1 MKLWKKGIIL
11 GMVVA
16 LAIVCV
22 PEMYVKADE
31 VPTVK
36 ASVIS
41 SANLIE
47 DQSAVRSVPVTV
59 NPDEKAKD
67 FFRFTVK
74 EDSWVYVAGSLTL
87 NDGNGITE
95 CHVYRDE
102 ARTKEVGATEWGDA
116 TVQVYPEQFTTFLK
130 KGTYYVE
137 TTTTKTPGNSL
148 CDAKVNTFISTI
160 PVKKVFTVSVK
171 NDKKKQ
177 KATITW
183 NANVLGEYAKQA
195 QYQPGNISLTKVNDS
210 HVWKILYGTGSGKCK
225 SLKIGKNKFTVSK
238 VKKCTIMLEDT
249 NGSRWS
255 VVLNTG
261 IKSSNKK

>member
-11 GMVVA
+11 GLAVA
-16 LAIVCV
+16 LAIACV
-22 PEMYVKADE
+22 PEMNVRATE
-31 VPTVK
+31 VPSVK
-36 ASVIS
+36 VAIINN
-41 SANLIE
+41 ANLIE
-47 DQSAVRSVPVTV
+47 DLSAVRSVPVTV

-102 ARTKEVGATEWGDA
+102 ARTKEVGATEWGDV
-116 TVQVYPEQFTTFLK
+116 TVQIYPKQFTAFLK

-148 CDAKVNTFISTI
+148 CDANVNTFISAI
-160 PVKKVFTVSVK
+160 PIKKVFSVSVK

-177 KATITW
+177 KAMITW
-183 NANVLGEYAKQA
+183 NTNVLGEYVKLA
-195 QYQPGNISLTKVNDS
+195 QYQPGNISLTKVNDG

-249 NGSRWS
+249 NESRWS

-261 IKSSNKK
+261 IKTSKKK